1 MNHLSACIL
10 FALAALCP
18 AERAPAQSTGELS
31 ESILRIV
38 VQAQPGDVVLLLL
51 SPSLGTPTQLPGF
64 QGLLALD
71 PGIMVVAPGAPTDAT
86 GLSVTVLP
94 LPGFVGMHLHL
105 QPAIRSPRDPA
116 SGHLQPPRRLR

>member
-1 MNHLSACIL
+1 MNHPTASIL
-10 FALAALCP
+10 FTLLALAP

-31 ESILRIV
+31 ESLLRIV

-51 SPSLGTPTQLPGF
+51 SPSLGAPTQLPGF

-116 SGHLQPPRRLR
+116 SVHLQAPRRLR